1 MIIVCD
7 VDNCLNDLMKV
18 ALDMCN
24 EELYNAGYNTS
35 YALNDITA
43 YNMDNCLP
51 PEVAQIIKSIFN
63 GSSVWDFVK
72 PISGAQN
79 SLEKLINKGHQIYLA
94 TDNCPNTYGD
104 KVAWIQRFFPFID
117 ASKIICIKDKWMLR
131 ADVMIEDCLQ
141 ALLAKPY
148 YHRIVMDY
156 PWNRSV
162 HDYAYDIHRCSN
174 WDEIVDAIDKINE
187 RE

>member
-7 VDNCLNDLMKV
+7 VDNCLNNLVKV

-24 EELYNAGYNTS
+24 EELHNAGYNTS
-35 YALNDITA
+35 YDLNDITA

-79 SLEKLINKGHQIYLA
+79 SLEKLINKGHQVYLA
-94 TDNCPNTYGD
+94 TDNCPDTYGD
-104 KVAWIQRFFPFID
+104 KVAWIRRFFPFID

-141 ALLAKPY
+141 TLLAKPY

-156 PWNRSV
+156 PWNRSI